1 MADETAEIPPANPN
15 KITTTMSKEG
25 MLCAQAALLIMA
37 LIPIYLGTKAS
48 ITSLIKRRAA
58 IARGEKVAA
67 DDIEILQTKD
77 AMKFPL
83 TASCALFGL
92 YVVVKTI
99 DPTYLNYLLSTYFM
113 IIGIFAITNSLCEIP
128 SLYKMF
134 PQVFKNDKFHL
145 KFTQNDEEHCNWN
158 FTFVECVYGVFS
170 LAIGAW
176 YIIFKH
182 WIANN
187 VLGLAFS
194 MNAIQLLQL
203 GSFKTGAIL
212 LGGLFFYDIFW
223 VFGTEVM
230 VSVAKTIDAPIK
242 ILFPTDFLTNGIFG
256 TQHSMLGLGDIVI
269 PGIMIALLARFD
281 VSLGRNKNTYFHT
294 GLASF
299 FVGLVV
305 TMIVMNVFKHAQPA
319 LLYLVP
325 SCLLL
330 PLLVAF
336 VNGDHKALIDYED
349 EEAAEQRTN
358 EATEKE
364 AAAKESTEDK
374 KDN

>member
-1 MADETAEIPPANPN
+1 MTDENVENPANPN
-15 KITTTMSKEG
+15 KITTPMTKEG
-25 MLCAQAALLIMA
+25 MLCAQAALLVMA

-48 ITSLIKRRAA
+48 IASLRKRKEA
-58 IARGEKVAA
+58 IDRGEKPPT

-92 YVVVKTI
+92 YVIVKTI

-113 IIGIFAITNSLCEIP
+113 VIGIFAITNSLCEIP
-128 SLYKMF
+128 SLQNVF
-134 PQVFKNDKFHL
+134 PQFLKNDKFHL
-145 KFTQNDEEHCNWN
+145 KFTQNDDEWANWD
-158 FTFVECVYGVFS
+158 FTYVEVCYGVFS
-170 LAIGAW
+170 LGIGAW

-182 WIANN
+182 WVANN

-281 VSLGRNKNTYFHT
+281 SQLNRGKHTYFHT

-299 FVGLVV
+299 FLGLVV

-330 PLLVAF
+330 PILVAF
-336 VNGDHKALIDYED
+336 IKGDVKALIDYED
-349 EEAAEQRTN
+349 EEAKAEAEQSKSD
-358 EATEKE
+358 EA
-364 AAAKESTEDK
+364 K
-374 KDN
+374 KDD